1 MVSSLA
7 LGSGYQITALGVT
20 WDFFFSLLQ
29 SEPNDEGIKKNDF
42 PFVSW
47 KSP

>member
-20 WDFFFSLLQ
+20 WDFFSPLL

>member
-7 LGSGYQITALGVT
+7 LGSGYQITALCVT
-20 WDFFFSLLQ
+20 WNFFSLLLP
-29 SEPNDEGIKKNDF
+29 EPNDEGIKKNDF
-42 PFVSW
+42 PLVVS